1 MSGKRRDDGRREEKC
16 ARVGKKD
23 QLLARVPGMVE
34 YACVFAFATCV
45 IAQKSLC
52 SVSAETRATGPRRK
66 RVQSTK

>member
-34 YACVFAFATCV
+34 YACAFATCV

-66 RVQSTK
+66 CVQSTK